1 MDYYHWLEAFHVIS
15 VIMWMA
21 GMLYLPRLYVYHA
34 TVKPGSEN
42 DSLLKIMEKRLLRFI
57 INPAMLF
64 SLGFG
69 ITLMVMREAY
79 REGWFHIKALALF
92 FMFAIHGL
100 LARHRKNF
108 AMGLN
113 RKNHVYFR
121 IVNEVVTVLI
131 IIIIIAVIVKPFR

>member
-1 MDYYHWLEAFHVIS
+1 MDYYHWLEALHVIF

-34 TVKPGSEN
+34 TVKLGSGN
-42 DSLLKIMEKRLLRFI
+42 DSLLQTMERRLLRYI
-57 INPAMLF
+57 TNPAMLF

-69 ITLMVMREAY
+69 ITLMVIREAY
-79 REGWFHIKALALF
+79 REGWFHVKALALF

-100 LARHRKNF
+100 LAKHRKNF

-113 RKNHVYFR
+113 KKTHVYFR
-121 IVNEVVTVLI
+121 ILNEVVTVLI
-131 IIIIIAVIVKPFR
+131 IIIVIMVIVKPFR

>member
-34 TVKPGSEN
+34 NVKPGSEN
-42 DSLLKIMEKRLLRFI
+42 DSLLQIMEKRLLRYI

-69 ITLMVMREAY
+69 ITLMVIREAY
-79 REGWFHIKALALF
+79 REGWFHVKA
-92 FMFAIHGL
+92 FAIILMLIIHML
-100 LARHRKNF
+100 LAKYRKNF
-108 AMGLN
+108 VMGSN
-113 RKNHVYFR
+113 EKTHIYFR
-121 IVNEVVTVLI
+121 VLNEVVTVLI
-131 IIIIIAVIVKPFR
+131 IIIVIMVVVKPF